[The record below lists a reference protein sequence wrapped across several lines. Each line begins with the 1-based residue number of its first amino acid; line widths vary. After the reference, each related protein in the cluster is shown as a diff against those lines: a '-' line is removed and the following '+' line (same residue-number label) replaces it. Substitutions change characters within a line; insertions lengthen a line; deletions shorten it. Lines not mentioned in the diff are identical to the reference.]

1 MLAEFSV
8 APVDRGSGM
17 SGPVAEMMKLIE
29 ESGLDFLVNP
39 MGTVVEGPCDEVF
52 DLIRRCHLRMRDF
65 SDRVATSIK
74 IDDRRGAEG
83 AIRRK
88 LETVEEQLGRKLPRT

>member
-8 APVDRGSGM
+8 APIDRGKGM

-29 ESGLDFLVNP
+29 ESGLDYLVNP
-39 MGTVVEGPCDEVF
+39 MGTVVEGECDEVF
-52 DLIRRCHLRMRDF
+52 ALIKRCHLRMREF
-65 SDRVATSIK
+65 SDRVATTVK
-74 IDDRRGAEG
+74 IDDRAGAEG

-88 LETVEEQLGRKLPRT
+88 LDAVEEKLGRKLPRT

>member
-8 APVDRGSGM
+8 APIDRGSGM
-17 SGPVAEMMKLIE
+17 SGPVAEIMRLIE
-29 ESGLDFLVNP
+29 ESGLDYLVNP

-52 DLIRRCHLRMRDF
+52 DLIRRCHLRMKDF
-65 SDRVATSIK
+65 SDRVATSVK
-74 IDDRRGAEG
+74 IDDRKDAEG

-88 LETVEEQLGRKLPRT
+88 IEAVEEKLGHNLP